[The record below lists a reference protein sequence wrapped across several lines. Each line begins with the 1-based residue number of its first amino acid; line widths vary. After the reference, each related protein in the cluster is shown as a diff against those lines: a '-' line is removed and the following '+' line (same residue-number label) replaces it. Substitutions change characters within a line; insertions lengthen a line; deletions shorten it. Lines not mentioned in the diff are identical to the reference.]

1 MLLLAVCCLFFCCPN
16 KEFSC
21 EDISAVTHV
30 HLMHVLY
37 ILSPEHFSDAWCKSS
52 SLININNKIK
62 SQTKKGD
69 ETLSLVVAHIKLLI
83 TVRLYDRADPYWS
96 FCGNSSAMGLELL
109 IKGFFLSA
117 ISLAQLKSK
126 SQNVHYRY
134 FMDVI
139 FAKSLGRCVIC
150 GFLSSTECEYS
161 VSLCNENVN
170 AYCTLW
176 DKLEFFHF
184 FILVFTMLIFSFK

>member
-1 MLLLAVCCLFFCCPN
+1 
-16 KEFSC
+16 
-21 EDISAVTHV
+21 
-30 HLMHVLY
+30 
-37 ILSPEHFSDAWCKSS
+37 
-52 SLININNKIK
+52 
-62 SQTKKGD
+62 
-69 ETLSLVVAHIKLLI
+69 
-83 TVRLYDRADPYWS
+83 
-96 FCGNSSAMGLELL
+96 MGLELL

-117 ISLAQLKSK
+117 ISLAQLNWK

-139 FAKSLGRCVIC
+139 FAQSLGRSVIC

-176 DKLEFFHF
+176 DKLEFFHLC
-184 FILVFTMLIFSFK
+184 ILVFTMLIFSFKYMPLCEAMLWFFFGDFHVIGIELIGTTMSSFGNKKPVYRMLFVHSKLENMGKKSFWFCSASYMFYQWSQSQINRKHQHPHGTIWGR